1 MENINKVFSNN
12 KLNVAS
18 QYLQTDSDVGYVVMG
33 GDTKEIYFSLLNE
46 LNSIPNTIRARKLH

>member
-33 GDTKEIYFSLLNE
+33 GVIQKKYPSHF
-46 LNSIPNTIRARKLH
+46 